1 VGAGGSPAPQRKNMT
16 TQTDKEAKTK
26 YMNIRIPP
34 TLMEALKKE
43 AEENT
48 RTVASQVLHIL
59 KTHFNQK

>member
-1 VGAGGSPAPQRKNMT
+1 MN

-26 YMNIRIPP
+26 FMNIRVTPA
-34 TLMEALKKE
+34 LMEALKKE
-43 AEENT
+43 AEDNT

>member
-1 VGAGGSPAPQRKNMT
+1 VGAGGSPAPQRINMT

-26 YMNIRIPP
+26 FMNIRVTPA
-34 TLMEALKKE
+34 LMDALKKE
-43 AEENT
+43 AEDNT

>member
-1 VGAGGSPAPQRKNMT
+1 VGAGGSPAPQRTNMNQET
-16 TQTDKEAKTK
+16 KTK

-34 TLMEALKKE
+34 TLLDALKKE
-43 AEENT
+43 AEQNT

>member
-1 VGAGGSPAPQRKNMT
+1 VDAGGIPAPQRMNMT

-26 YMNIRIPP
+26 YMNIRVPP
-34 TLMEALKKE
+34 SLMDALKKE

>member
-1 VGAGGSPAPQRKNMT
+1 VEAGGSPAPQRTNMT

-34 TLMEALKKE
+34 SLMEALKKE
-43 AEENT
+43 AEDNT

>member
-1 VGAGGSPAPQRKNMT
+1 MNTP
-16 TQTDKEAKTK
+16 TDKEAKTK

-43 AEENT
+43 AEDNT

>member
-1 VGAGGSPAPQRKNMT
+1 MNQET
-16 TQTDKEAKTK
+16 KTK

-34 TLMEALKKE
+34 TLLDALKKE

>member
-1 VGAGGSPAPQRKNMT
+1 VDAGGIPAPQRMNMT

-26 YMNIRIPP
+26 YMNIRVPP
-34 TLMEALKKE
+34 SLMDALKKE

-59 KTHFNQK
+59 KNHFNQK

>member
-1 VGAGGSPAPQRKNMT
+1 MT

-34 TLMEALKKE
+34 SLMEALKNE
-43 AEENT
+43 AEDNT

>member
-1 VGAGGSPAPQRKNMT
+1 M
-16 TQTDKEAKTK
+16 EAETKTK
-26 YMNIRIPP
+26 YMNIRLPP
-34 TLMEALKKE
+34 SLMEALKKE

>member
-1 VGAGGSPAPQRKNMT
+1 MNTP
-16 TQTDKEAKTK
+16 TDKEAKTK

-43 AEENT
+43 SQENT

>member
-1 VGAGGSPAPQRKNMT
+1 MDN
-16 TQTDKEAKTK
+16 EIKTK

-34 TLMEALKKE
+34 SLMEALKKE

-48 RTVASQVLHIL
+48 RTVASQVLHII

>member
-1 VGAGGSPAPQRKNMT
+1 MDS
-16 TQTDKEAKTK
+16 EIKTK

-34 TLMEALKKE
+34 LLMEALKKE

-48 RTVASQVLHIL
+48 RTVASQVLHII